1 MSLHPTSSTHHD
13 RCPVAHRK
21 ELTMNL
27 AKYPVSLP
35 LACLFALTLLFGL
48 ALPAP
53 ARAATAAEIDRD
65 ASAALQ
71 KLYAHSPA
79 AKALGAKA
87 KGILVFPNIIK
98 GGLMVGGQ
106 FGEGA
111 LKRRGKTVA
120 YYNTASASF
129 GLQAGAQTFGY
140 ALFFMDDAALGY
152 LTRSDGWEIGVGP
165 SVVVVDEGMA
175 ATLTSTTVQKG
186 IYAFIFGQQGL
197 MAGVGLQGSKITRIH
212 P

>member
-1 MSLHPTSSTHHD
+1 
-13 RCPVAHRK
+13 
-21 ELTMNL
+21 MNL
-27 AKYPVSLP
+27 AKYTVPLP
-35 LACLFALTLLFGL
+35 LACLFALTLLCGL
-48 ALPAP
+48 TLPAP

-65 ASAALQ
+65 VSAALQ
-71 KLYAHSPA
+71 KLYARSPA

-87 KGILVFPNIIK
+87 RGILVFPNVIK

-111 LKRRGKTVA
+111 LRSRGKTVA

-140 ALFFMDDAALGY
+140 ALFLMDNEAFDY
-152 LTRSDGWEIGVGP
+152 LNRSDGWEIGVGP
-165 SVVVVDEGMA
+165 SVVVVDEGLA
-175 ATLTSTTVQKG
+175 KTLTSTTVQKG
-186 IYAFIFGQQGL
+186 IYAFVFGQQGL
-197 MAGVGLQGSKITRIH
+197 MAGVGLQGSKISRIH